1 MKRKILVDCD
11 PGMDDALA
19 LLLLGS
25 LVQLDTVAVT
35 TSFGNDS
42 CEETFENGKKIAALL
57 GLNAVVARGAQG
69 PVIEDR
75 GNLRSHRPS
84 LKVPKNFDGGQD
96 VKDYEEHNQ
105 PGVFGWDVIYDAA
118 VRAKGN
124 LEIVTLGPLTN
135 LAIALLKYEDLKDRI
150 KTLTIMGGSA
160 GVGNVTPF
168 GEANVLLDPYA
179 FQIVLQSGIGHMV
192 LFGLD
197 AAESLRLT
205 EEEAAEIFSRR
216 GSVSEAF
223 LSLME
228 KGGGG
233 AEKAV
238 EVHAA
243 ATAAAAAFP
252 ELIKTEPLH
261 AAVEL
266 GQNGQYGRTVIDCRL
281 HATAEKNVNV
291 VRAMDRDRFLDCFKN
306 AWNYY

>member
-1 MKRKILVDCD
+1 MKRKILIDCD

-25 LVQLDTVAVT
+25 LVQLETAAVT
-35 TSFGNDS
+35 TSFGKGS
-42 CEETFENGKKIAALL
+42 CEETFENGKRIAGLL

-69 PVIEDR
+69 PVIEES
-75 GNLRSHRPS
+75 GNL
-84 LKVPKNFDGGQD
+84 VPGRADDHVPESFAGQI
-96 VKDYEEHNQ
+96 Q
-105 PGVFGWDVIYDAA
+105 SGRCGWDVIYDAA

-124 LEIVTLGPLTN
+124 LEIITLGPLTN

-160 GVGNVTPF
+160 GIGNVTPF

-197 AAESLRLT
+197 AAENLRLT
-205 EEEAAEIFSRR
+205 EEEAAEIFRHR
-216 GSVSEAF
+216 GSVTESF
-223 LSLME
+223 LSLM
-228 KGGGG
+228 GRGSGG
-233 AEKAV
+233 AGKTV

-252 ELIKTEPLH
+252 KLIKTEPFH

-266 GQNGQYGRTVIDCRL
+266 GQNGQYGRTVIDFRL

-291 VRAMDRDRFLDCFKN
+291 VRAMDRDRFLDCLKN
-306 AWNYY
+306 AWNYYCNSSD